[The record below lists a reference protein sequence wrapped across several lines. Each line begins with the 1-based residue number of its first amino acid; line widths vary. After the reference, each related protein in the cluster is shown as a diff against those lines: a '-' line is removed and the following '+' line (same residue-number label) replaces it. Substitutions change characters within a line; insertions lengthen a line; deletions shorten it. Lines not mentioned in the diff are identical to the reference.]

1 MIIPNEPFSELFINI
16 LSIGI
21 KYSNTVATNTIDDLS
36 TPAERYS
43 CIAAAIV
50 NKYTTRVVLN
60 DIMDGAVMLFD
71 IELPR
76 RRMNISVPA
85 SNEKG

>member
-1 MIIPNEPFSELFINI
+1 M

-36 TPAERYS
+36 TPANRYN

-50 NKYTTRVVLN
+50 NKYNIRVILN
-60 DIMDGAVMLFD
+60 GIMDGAVMLFD
-71 IELPR
+71 IGLSR
-76 RRMNISVPA
+76 KKIKMIVPA
-85 SNEKG
+85 SSEKG